1 MKESDDTHQY
11 DDIINLPHPVSAKHP
26 QMPMMNR
33 AAQFAP
39 FSALTGY
46 DLAIKEARRL
56 TNRKVELDENEKSVL
71 DQKLQILMEEMDM
84 QKEVQITYFEKD
96 IAKEG
101 GRYLTEIG
109 VIKRIDE
116 YKKMMVMKN
125 GMKIPLED
133 IYEIE
138 SEF

>member
-1 MKESDDTHQY
+1 MKESDDIHQY
-11 DDIINLPHPVSAKHP
+11 DDIINLPHPVSVKHP

-46 DLAIKEARRL
+46 DSAIKEARRL

-71 DQKLQILMEEMDM
+71 DQKLQILLEQTDM